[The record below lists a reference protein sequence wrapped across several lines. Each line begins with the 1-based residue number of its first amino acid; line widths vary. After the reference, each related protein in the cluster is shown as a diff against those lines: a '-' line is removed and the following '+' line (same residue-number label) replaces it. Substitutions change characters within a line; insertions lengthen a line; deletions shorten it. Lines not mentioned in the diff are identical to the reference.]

1 MRKLLKEISVIPGV
15 AGSCIFDKKE
25 GALCK
30 DMHPSLSQDLLETVG
45 INLVRLIQIG
55 GMSNFN
61 VKTAHFRF
69 DKYTVVGMPLDT
81 GSVLLTLCDAQANCS
96 LIATT
101 AAMLA
106 ADMQDELE
114 KGVEEP
120 DVPFDDV
127 MDLESFELDVPPEE
141 IPVSDPAESNAVEAN
156 SGAEPRD
163 QDLQPV
169 LDRIE
174 QALAGAIGPVAGM
187 VMQDYVDKWKAA
199 GPVVPA
205 RLSELANMLIEEI
218 GEKELEQEF
227 LTSVENIM

>member
-114 KGVEEP
+114 KGVQEPVIPFEE
-120 DVPFDDV
+120 V
-127 MDLESFELDVPPEE
+127 MELESFELDVPPEE
-141 IPVSDPAESNAVEAN
+141 IPGFDESNGGAES
-156 SGAEPRD
+156 RD
-163 QDLQPV
+163 EDLQPV
-169 LDRIE
+169 LDKVE

-227 LTSVENIM
+227 LGKVENIM